1 MLCVNIETV
10 GYLFLIIAGPIL
22 AIVAHEMTHY
32 ITIWPVAEEVTI
44 HRKSR
49 WQLET
54 VYQLYND
61 PWRMR
66 WADISNISPSI
77 IGAVALIYAIATGF
91 DPFVLERLWLIPTW
105 LVYTVGG
112 SADYAGLF
120 G

>member
-1 MLCVNIETV
+1 MIL
-10 GYLFLIIAGPIL
+10 AGPIL

-32 ITIWPVAEEVTI
+32 FTIWPVAETVTI
-44 HRKSR
+44 QRKSR

-61 PWRMR
+61 TWRMR

-77 IGAVALIYAIATGF
+77 VGVLVLLYAIATGF
-91 DPFVLERLWLIPTW
+91 DPFTLQSLWLIPTW

-112 SADYAGLF
+112 PADYAALF
-120 G
+120 T

>member
-1 MLCVNIETV
+1 MDIQLL
-10 GYLFLIIAGPIL
+10 GYLGMILAGPIL

-32 ITIWPVAEEVTI
+32 LTIWPVAETVTI
-44 HRKSR
+44 QRKSR

-61 PWRMR
+61 TWRMR

-77 IGAVALIYAIATGF
+77 VGVLVLLYAIATGF
-91 DPFVLERLWLIPTW
+91 DPFTLQSLWIIPTW

-112 SADYAGLF
+112 PADYAALF

>member
-1 MLCVNIETV
+1 MNIETV
-10 GYLFLIIAGPIL
+10 FHLYMIIAGPIL
-22 AIVAHEMTHY
+22 AIIAHEITHY
-32 ITIWPVAEEVTI
+32 VTIWPVAEDVTI
-44 HRKSR
+44 KRKSR
-49 WQLET
+49 GQLET

-77 IGAVALIYAIATGF
+77 IGALTLIYAIATGF
-91 DPFVLERLWLIPTW
+91 DPFVLEHLWLIPTW

-112 SADYAGLF
+112 PADYASLF

>member
-1 MLCVNIETV
+1 MDIQLL
-10 GYLFLIIAGPIL
+10 GYLGMILAGPIL

-32 ITIWPVAEEVTI
+32 LTIWPVAETVTI
-44 HRKSR
+44 QRKSR

-61 PWRMR
+61 TWRMR
-66 WADISNISPSI
+66 YADISNISPSI
-77 IGAVALIYAIATGF
+77 VGVLVLLYAIATGF
-91 DPFVLERLWLIPTW
+91 DPFTLQSLWLIATW

-112 SADYAGLF
+112 PADYAALF